1 MKFVAATI
9 LTALIA
15 FLMCLYMPWWTIAIA
30 GFIVSALVQ
39 QKPAKSWLA
48 GFLGV
53 GLLWTLI
60 AIILNAGND
69 GILAKKIADLFYLNG
84 SSFLLI
90 VITGFIGALV
100 GGMGALAG
108 SFLPKKR
115 H

>member
-1 MKFVAATI
+1 MMKFATATI

-30 GFIVSALVQ
+30 GFIVSVLVQ

-69 GILAKKIADLFYLNG
+69 GILAKKIAGLFYLNG
-84 SSFLLI
+84 SSILLI
-90 VITGFIGALV
+90 AITGLIGAIV
-100 GGMGALAG
+100 GGMGALTGA
-108 SFLPKKR
+108 FFRKK
-115 H
+115 